1 MNADETIKIRSVDK
15 SAWSAT
21 LQGFQPDKIEQL
33 LEVYGADGLV
43 IGSIC
48 ESVEGKYYINGQPEV
63 DYASLQAAA
72 GSLINGEG

>member
-15 SAWSAT
+15 SEWSAT

-72 GSLINGEG
+72 GSLIQGEG

>member
-15 SAWSAT
+15 SEWSAT

-72 GSLINGEG
+72 GSLIKGEG

>member
-1 MNADETIKIRSVDK
+1 MKADETIKIRSVDK
-15 SAWSAT
+15 SEWSAT

-72 GSLINGEG
+72 GSLIQGEG